1 MTIYQT
7 ISRILWVTRG
17 SRALERVASGETDTI
32 EGWLAYGAALNEGRG
47 LFASDEQF
55 GKWLVSVNLAHTDRH
70 ERAAA
75 MWAAVWR
82 CAGAVWR
89 CRNLRQSVLASGCS
103 GLASGGGVTKRYR
116 LLLLLR

>member
-1 MTIYQT
+1 MRGAGCFRQT
-7 ISRILWVTRG
+7 SNLG
-17 SRALERVASGETDTI
+17 S
-32 EGWLAYGAALNEGRG
+32 G
-47 LFASDEQF
+47 LMI
-55 GKWLVSVNLAHTDRH
+55 LVSNNLRLTENDKM

-103 GLASGGGVTKRYR
+103 GLASGGVLPSVTGCYFCSGNT
-116 LLLLLR
+116 

>member
-1 MTIYQT
+1 LTIYQT

-47 LFASDEQF
+47 LFPSDEQF
-55 GKWLVSVNLAHTDRH
+55 GQWVQ
-70 ERAAA
+70 
-75 MWAAVWR
+75 WAGQR
-82 CAGAVWR
+82 
-89 CRNLRQSVLASGCS
+89 
-103 GLASGGGVTKRYR
+103 GGVTKRYR

>member
-1 MTIYQT
+1 M
-7 ISRILWVTRG
+7 TRG

-103 GLASGGGVTKRYR
+103 GLASGGVLPSVTGCYFCSGNTQHFDI
-116 LLLLLR
+116 